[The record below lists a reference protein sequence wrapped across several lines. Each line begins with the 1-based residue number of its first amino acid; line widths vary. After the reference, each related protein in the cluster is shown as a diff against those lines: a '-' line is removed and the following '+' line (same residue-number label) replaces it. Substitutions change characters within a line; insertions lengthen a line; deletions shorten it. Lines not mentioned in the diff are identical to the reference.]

1 MCWLHIIAWDHWK
14 RMDSV
19 TWQFWGASVQFLQTE
34 KIGNQK
40 MGSES
45 KLRKVNIYILEVL
58 HPPTVYI
65 HNSWFNQQFVQSFIF
80 GATSVLFLNCHFW
93 AKTSLVI
100 LKLKIC
106 KMKRDKIYSNSSL
119 NIIRLVGSTKMWFS
133 ARWLQK
139 PWYCNSGTWEGS
151 WTFQWKIFGCS
162 WTNLSARGWRGKIPL
177 FKILQL
183 WISSHAS
190 FHCGF
195 QVELAFELQDFY
207 GITGTALGWGKG
219 EGGITTGKLGSQK

>member
-1 MCWLHIIAWDHWK
+1 
-14 RMDSV
+14 
-19 TWQFWGASVQFLQTE
+19 
-34 KIGNQK
+34 
-40 MGSES
+40 
-45 KLRKVNIYILEVL
+45 
-58 HPPTVYI
+58 
-65 HNSWFNQQFVQSFIF
+65 
-80 GATSVLFLNCHFW
+80 
-93 AKTSLVI
+93 
-100 LKLKIC
+100 
-106 KMKRDKIYSNSSL
+106 MKRDKIYSNSSL

-177 FKILQL
+177 FKIWQL

-219 EGGITTGKLGSQK
+219 EGGITTGKLGSQKKVWTSSQIQISNMLYVSIIPWTKQSNGKASRYYHLHKHCRKRLSKNTNKCYLRSQHLFEKGGFADQQQQDIQLHQLLHDQSWLCQKWQRTTNLQGWL

>member
-1 MCWLHIIAWDHWK
+1 MGSTLGNWREWWRSRLQVWGQSHLQKGHIQCYDTATAIALPCKLSNIAYFTFFVCSMCWLHIIAWDHWK

-45 KLRKVNIYILEVL
+45 KLRKVNIYILEVI

-93 AKTSLVI
+93 AKTSLLI
-100 LKLKIC
+100 LK
-106 KMKRDKIYSNSSL
+106 D
-119 NIIRLVGSTKMWFS
+119 
-133 ARWLQK
+133 LQ
-139 PWYCNSGTWEGS
+139 NEER
-151 WTFQWKIFGCS
+151 Q
-162 WTNLSARGWRGKIPL
+162 NLL
-177 FKILQL
+177 
-183 WISSHAS
+183 
-190 FHCGF
+190 
-195 QVELAFELQDFY
+195 
-207 GITGTALGWGKG
+207 
-219 EGGITTGKLGSQK
+219 